1 MASRPAPKPKDKN
14 KKPLPAMADYSDEV
28 TDQHL
33 ERIKAL
39 VGQSDFD
46 DAEEI
51 REAAW

>member
-1 MASRPAPKPKDKN
+1 MASRPAPKPMN
-14 KKPLPAMADYSDEV
+14 KKPLPAMANYSDEV

-39 VGQSDFD
+39 VGQSDLD